1 MLEPFEEWKKSV
13 LEKCRLIW
21 DIIRSPL
28 PEEDTQAEQTSI
40 SQKNTQPQNGAN
52 NTVPLKSKDNFK
64 FAEWLQQKE
73 ELQEQMRQLQVQ
85 NQQAELSRSQRF
97 ASLHKECQKL
107 QEDNHQ
113 LLEDKQGLESE
124 RDRARKA
131 AIDLVLSVI
140 YYRDRLFTQLEM
152 ANSEATGVGE
162 RVLKSMIG
170 ATEQIL
176 RDNQVTILRDEG
188 AFSVDD
194 HETVSVE
201 ITDKPELD
209 GQIATTIR
217 EGYLFQNQLLRRQQV
232 VVYQYKEPE
241 A

>member
-1 MLEPFEEWKKSV
+1 M
-13 LEKCRLIW
+13 
-21 DIIRSPL
+21 
-28 PEEDTQAEQTSI
+28 
-40 SQKNTQPQNGAN
+40 
-52 NTVPLKSKDNFK
+52 
-64 FAEWLQQKE
+64 
-73 ELQEQMRQLQVQ
+73 Q